1 MIVFEKLMKI
11 SLKSPQDVV
20 WQPLI
25 DKYVCQNPLGPHPIN
40 VTSQP
45 QIESKPNKYYEK
57 NILAIKYCLK
67 NMVANSLNYQHLIIY
82 LVFLQKSTMK
92 FLNFV
97 LDFQLFFSYHS

>member
-20 WQPLI
+20 WQHSI

-45 QIESKPNKYYEK
+45 QVESKPNKYHEK
-57 NILAIKYCLK
+57 HRGHKILSKKYGG
-67 NMVANSLNYQHLIIY
+67 
-82 LVFLQKSTMK
+82 
-92 FLNFV
+92 
-97 LDFQLFFSYHS
+97 